1 MAYFIFILAGLF
13 RLYHIQKGIFF
24 EGELG
29 HNYLAIKNFFVNHSF
44 PLIGPPTSHEW
55 LSFGPLYYW
64 LFGPILSAGGYHPIV
79 GALFFALVGS
89 LVPVIHYFFTKKLFG
104 FYAATLSSLLL
115 AVSPFLL
122 LVTWQSRFFSL
133 VVPLTYTMLYFL
145 YGAKKLSHAQRLI
158 FATFFFGVMLNFHL
172 SPIILL
178 PGLLFHI
185 ILNRKKYSRS
195 VLCAAVGVFFIPHIP
210 LLFADAHRGFY
221 MVRQLLLWF
230 PYRIAGFL
238 GLYPK
243 NTIDTATSYENI
255 LAILNFLRANI
266 VQVNLSISCAIML
279 YMIYC
284 VFDITKKSSL
294 KKKTLLKELHI
305 FFIGGLLAIFI
316 HGKPPY
322 HYFLPLVPF
331 IFIYM
336 ALIIDYLRK
345 KLESMWVVAAIS
357 LLLVFFN
364 VHSSIERDTV
374 MPFVEQ
380 EKAALKIIKEA
391 HGQRFS
397 LERIGPNDQFE
408 GNFAQ
413 NYQYLLW
420 YYGNEPVKD
429 APIVF
434 VIRDNSKR
442 VISVDKYSK

>member
-1 MAYFIFILAGLF
+1 
-13 RLYHIQKGIFF
+13 
-24 EGELG
+24 
-29 HNYLAIKNFFVNHSF
+29 
-44 PLIGPPTSHEW
+44 
-55 LSFGPLYYW
+55 
-64 LFGPILSAGGYHPIV
+64 
-79 GALFFALVGS
+79 
-89 LVPVIHYFFTKKLFG
+89 
-104 FYAATLSSLLL
+104 
-115 AVSPFLL
+115 
-122 LVTWQSRFFSL
+122 
-133 VVPLTYTMLYFL
+133 
-145 YGAKKLSHAQRLI
+145 
-158 FATFFFGVMLNFHL
+158 MLNFHL

-284 VFDITKKSSL
+284 VFEIAKRSSL
-294 KKKTLLKELHI
+294 KQKILLKELNI

-331 IFIYM
+331 VFIYLAM
-336 ALIIDYLRK
+336 IIDYLRK
-345 KLESMWVVAAIS
+345 KLESMWVVAAMI

-364 VHSSIERDTV
+364 VHSSIERDSV

-442 VISVDKYSK
+442 VISVDRYSK